1 MSTKHFL
8 LPAWPWVSQPTK
20 YLSDRILTHLELLV
34 IWERQ
39 IHHLSCRHCVG
50 FSNTQRYNSP
60 CLLLHTSTQGKKD
73 ARSARDLGVRVRTD
87 LRPRQQCI
95 LARNRANKILGFI
108 GRCVINMTPWVILRL
123 YLALD
128 YACSPLPHLCFPRK
142 TGWLSAATGQAQKN
156 HIETTCSNFY
166 GYTNTIV

>member
-1 MSTKHFL
+1 MHFNGNKCTIMSIGKEN
-8 LPAWPWVSQPTK
+8 WPVEYS
-20 YLSDRILTHLELLV
+20 LSNNTLGKTH
-34 IWERQ
+34 
-39 IHHLSCRHCVG
+39 
-50 FSNTQRYNSP
+50 
-60 CLLLHTSTQGKKD
+60 
-73 ARSARDLGVRVRTD
+73 SARDLGVQVSSD
-87 LRPRQQCI
+87 LCPRQQCI

-142 TGWLSAATGQAQKN
+142 TGWPSDATGQAQKN